1 MVILTSNKV
10 PVLYIYLF
18 LCGFTTIAKRY
29 ELTGQ
34 NKKPDKEAYKI
45 ANVKFEQ
52 HCFSK
57 CHHDGECLSFLVE
70 TVSKTNPFNCHLYNT
85 TTTNLT
91 HYQDLER
98 SKVYTDIID
107 CIDLYNLG
115 YKASGIYSINLP
127 GGIGIQDV
135 RCNMDVRGG
144 GWMVFTYRMNGEHEW
159 YADWE
164 TYKNGFGQH
173 PGDFYMGNEMI
184 HKITSSGGYEFYYV
198 SEKGET
204 KYEGWHE
211 KFSIDAES
219 NKYTLRLNGEY
230 DGRMSEIRSH
240 RGRSFSS
247 SDEDNDSNSNN
258 DCAHIRK
265 GGFWWYRC
273 SQFNPHGPFGST
285 TAGSCMGIR
294 NSICTDNFQ
303 MMFRRTSNQLY
314 VVP

>member
-1 MVILTSNKV
+1 MVSNKV
-10 PVLYIYLF
+10 LAFYIYLF
-18 LCGFTTIAKRY
+18 LHSLFGIKTTVAKRY
-29 ELTGQ
+29 ELSGQ

-91 HYQDLER
+91 HYQDLEG

-107 CIDLYNLG
+107 CSDLYNLG

-164 TYKNGFGQH
+164 TFKNGFGQH

-211 KFSIDAES
+211 KFSIDDEW
-219 NKYTLRLNGEY
+219 NQYILRLNGNY
-230 DGRMSEIRSH
+230 DGDMMNVIRQS
-240 RGRSFSS
+240 RNRQFSS
-247 SDEDNDSNSNN
+247 KDRDHDPNGNRN
-258 DCAHIRK
+258 CANERK
-265 GGFWWYRC
+265 ASWWWTGC
-273 SQFNPHGPFGST
+273 GAFNAHGSFYST
-285 TAGSCMGIR
+285 TTGKCMGVS

-303 MMFRRTSNQLY
+303 LMFRRKS
-314 VVP
+314 